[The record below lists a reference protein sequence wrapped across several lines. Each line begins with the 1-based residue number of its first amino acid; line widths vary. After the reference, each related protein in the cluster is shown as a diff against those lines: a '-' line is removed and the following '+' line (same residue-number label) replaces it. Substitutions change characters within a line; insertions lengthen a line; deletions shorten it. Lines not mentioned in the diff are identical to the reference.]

1 MTGFFAM
8 PPAFSS
14 PFHGCTTTL
23 PGGGFF
29 MRANN
34 PDNNPVPPKKKA
46 RKGKPDFR
54 SASFA
59 NNRRN
64 AGRAPTRQFNR
75 GR

>member
-1 MTGFFAM
+1 
-8 PPAFSS
+8 
-14 PFHGCTTTL
+14 
-23 PGGGFF
+23 

-34 PDNNPVPPKKKA
+34 PENNPFQPKKKA
-46 RKGKPDFR
+46 RKDKPDFR

-64 AGRAPTRQFNR
+64 AGRMPARQFNR